1 MEKMKGNV
9 QVMKWCRRISLFLL
23 AVAMVCILDVFS
35 SVSFASSGKT
45 NSNAKIRK
53 EANPGSTQLGLAE
66 KGTTVEISG
75 ESKGTDGKTW
85 YKVTVKDITGY
96 IRSDLIDVS
105 SDTSST
111 DSGNSSSSTTT
122 TVDGLEQVVQ
132 IAATVSGGN
141 SVRIRTS
148 ASTANSNNILT
159 TAANGTK
166 VTVVARTTGS
176 DKKLW
181 YQIKLTV
188 DGKEVMGYIRN
199 DYLTLSGEVK
209 PLTEENITPQETD
222 TTPSEN
228 KQQEEQPK
236 NTETPTQ
243 TKRYDTKFM
252 NDKWYMLDYDANKQY
267 DIDQVFSAA
276 KEFEE
281 KYLTEQAK
289 TKKLKTWLT
298 VFILLAIAG
307 CGTAGYL
314 FYVKKMEKEKEYI
327 DSFGDGRRKHTSDRP
342 VDRSRETN
350 RSAQQHT
357 TGRERPAIRDGLEN
371 RRDEGQR
378 PLQNGQRQTNGRP
391 QGGAPRQD
399 AMASQ
404 NGQRPNNAQQAQ
416 RQVNPQQGQ
425 RPVDGQQRVQNG
437 ARPANPQAAQN
448 NQRPAAQDQNRRPQ
462 GSAQQARPNAGQ
474 QPAQAQNA
482 NVNRAK
488 NFAQEDEHEFEFRD
502 WDSDDE

>member
-1 MEKMKGNV
+1 MKGNV
-9 QVMKWCRRISLFLL
+9 QVMKWCKRISLFML
-23 AVAMVCILDVFS
+23 AVAMVCVLDIFS

-53 EANPGSTQLGLAE
+53 EANPSSTQLGLAE

-85 YKVTVKDITGY
+85 YKVSVNNINGY

-105 SDTSST
+105 GDSGTT
-111 DSGNSSSSTTT
+111 DSGNNGNSGSSTTI
-122 TVDGLEQVVQ
+122 DGLEQVVQ
-132 IAATVSGGN
+132 IEATVSGGN

-188 DGKEVMGYIRN
+188 DGNEVMGYIRN

-209 PLTEENITPQETD
+209 PLTEENVAPQEKD
-222 TTPSEN
+222 TTPEEN
-228 KQQEEQPK
+228 KQEEEQTK

-243 TKRYDTKFM
+243 TKRYDTRFM
-252 NDKWYMLDYDANKQY
+252 NDKWYMLDYEANKQY

-314 FYVKKMEKEKEYI
+314 FYLKKMEKEKEYI
-327 DSFGDGRRKHTSDRP
+327 DSFGDGRRKHTSERP
-342 VDRSRETN
+342 VDRARETN
-350 RSAQQHT
+350 RPAQQN

-371 RRDEGQR
+371 RKDEGQR
-378 PLQNGQRQTNGRP
+378 SLQNGQRQTNGRP

-399 AMASQ
+399 AAASH
-404 NGQRPNNAQQAQ
+404 NGQRLNNAQNAQ
-416 RQVNPQQGQ
+416 RQGNPQQVQ
-425 RPVDGQQRVQNG
+425 RAGEGQQRVSNG
-437 ARPANPQAAQN
+437 ARPAGQQAPQN
-448 NQRPAAQDQNRRPQ
+448 NQRPAAQEQNRRPQ
-462 GSAQQARPNAGQ
+462 GNAQQARPNAGQ
-474 QPAQAQNA
+474 QPQAQNA
-482 NVNRAK
+482 NTNRAK
-488 NFAQEDEHEFEFRD
+488 NFVQEDEHEFEFRD